1 MKIHEVTYRTR
12 RSDSDRLCLFFF
24 RSLLFVKPG
33 LLSLGVLAGYLLVFF
48 ASYVAVMG
56 FRGANIGAER
66 ETLLLEFLL
75 QVN

>member
-1 MKIHEVTYRTR
+1 M
-12 RSDSDRLCLFFF
+12 
-24 RSLLFVKPG
+24 KPG